1 MHSQRSYENGWWKI
15 RLSVCWFIMIY
26 AILMAGGMG
35 TRLKVPEEKPL
46 FKLHDK
52 PLIKYVLDNLKS
64 SKFIDKIV
72 IAVSPNTQKTT
83 KYLKSLNED
92 FIILDTSGEDYLK
105 DLSYILDYFEKK
117 SKNDTLLFINS
128 DLPFISTETIDFVL
142 DYYFKSD
149 KDALS
154 IVVPVE
160 IFENLGLNYS
170 YEFNGNVPSGL
181 NILRSENIIQDENQL
196 ILKKVELA
204 LNINTIPDSEIA
216 EKLYHKYYI

>member
-1 MHSQRSYENGWWKI
+1 
-15 RLSVCWFIMIY
+15 MIY

-64 SKFIDKIV
+64 SKLIDEIV
-72 IAVSPNTQKTT
+72 IAVSPNTRKTT
-83 KYLKSLNED
+83 EYLRSLDGD
-92 FIILDTSGEDYLK
+92 FTILDTSGEDYLK

-117 SKNDTLLFINS
+117 SKEDILLFINA
-128 DLPFISTETIDFVL
+128 DLPFISTETIDYVL
-142 DYYFKSD
+142 DFYLNQD

-154 IVVPVE
+154 VIVPVE
-160 IFENLGLNYS
+160 IFKDLGLDYS
-170 YEFNGNVPSGL
+170 YEFNGCVPSGL
-181 NILRSENIIQDENQL
+181 NILRSENIIQDETQL
-196 ILKKVELA
+196 VLKKVELA

-216 EKLYHKYYI
+216 EKLYFKYYV